1 MEAISLNDVNG
12 SIGKSNRIPK
22 KDVDILLT
30 AINKIIFT
38 EVLEK
43 ELSNSLPI
51 TDGLSDSNKIYRG
64 KVSMLFVDMRESTK
78 LPDKFSVDQLV
89 KIYRSYI
96 RTIVQAIRYSGGV
109 VRDFMGDG
117 VLAAFIDDEEDT
129 SENKAV
135 YAARYIVTSIDKLL
149 NPVLNQAIGHII
161 SCGIGIHTGKVSLSK
176 VGMRGKEQV
185 EDAEDEFGIAWIGNS
200 TNLAC
205 KYSGAVDNGTIF
217 ISSSTYSA
225 LSDLAGKQ
233 QWREIEIS
241 KGRNILKGFVA
252 EKYYLELD
260 NEIEPC
266 TATNGSTLC
275 SLVDEL
281 KKVYQMQLLD
291 ISENVQAL
299 VRKEDELKA
308 KEKELVEKASEIA
321 CKEKNNDEF
330 ARRLFQKEY
339 RFYCNVLRSGHC
351 QREYVRAMGEEFWEE
366 QLEEAINAGSKV
378 GKGFHEVRQEIS
390 YAMVSIYESLESY
403 SKAYDFLVEQAI
415 GCPWLHLFTV
425 QNIVARVGY
434 YDRLKSAVY
443 SRFVKNDLSSDNRQE
458 FEQIKNWLDSR

>member
-1 MEAISLNDVNG
+1 MEAILLNNING
-12 SIGKSNRIPK
+12 SIGRSNRIPK

-30 AINKIIFT
+30 AINKIVFT

-43 ELSNSLPI
+43 TLSNSLPI
-51 TDGLSDSNKIYRG
+51 TDDLSDSNKIYHG
-64 KVSMLFVDMRESTK
+64 KVSMLFVDMRESTQ

-149 NPVLNQAIGHII
+149 NPVLDQAIGHII
-161 SCGIGIHTGKVSLSK
+161 SCGVGIHTGEVSLSK
-176 VGMRGKEQV
+176 VGMRGKAQV

-205 KYSGAVDNGTIF
+205 KYSSAVNNGTIF

-225 LSDLAGKQ
+225 LSDLAGKR

-260 NEIEPC
+260 DEIEPC
-266 TATNGSTLC
+266 TATTDSTVY

-281 KKVYQMQLLD
+281 KKVYQMQLMD

-299 VRKEDELKA
+299 VRKENELKA
-308 KEKELVEKASEIA
+308 KEKELVAKASEIA

-330 ARRLFQKEY
+330 ARRLLQKEY
-339 RFYCNVLRSGHC
+339 RFYCDVLRSGHC
-351 QREYVRAMGEEFWEE
+351 QQEYVRAMGEEFWEE
-366 QLEEAINAGSKV
+366 QLEEAINAGSKI
-378 GKGFHEVRQEIS
+378 GKGFREVRQEIS
-390 YAMVSIYESLESY
+390 YAMVSIYENLGSY
-403 SKAYDFLVEQAI
+403 CKAYDFLVEQAT
-415 GCPWLHLFTV
+415 GCSWLHLFTV
-425 QNIVARVGY
+425 QNIVTRVGY

-443 SRFVKNDLSSDNRQE
+443 FRLAKNGLSSDNRQE